1 MCNCG
6 NKRSQYSNQTM
17 TLSKSVVSDEITKQM
32 WPDVK
37 FEYTGLTTLTIIG
50 SVTRKKYRFHHPNDV
65 QVIDYRDASG
75 MMGVGV
81 LKKVKS

>member
-6 NKRSQYSNQTM
+6 NKRTQYSNQTT
-17 TLSKSVVSDEITKQM
+17 TLSNPVVSDEIVKRM

-37 FEYTGLTTLTIIG
+37 FQYTGLTALTIIG
-50 SVTRKKYRFHHPNDV
+50 SVTGKKYRFHHSNDV

-75 MMGVGV
+75 MMGVSV